1 MSETKIKTQLKAIIH
16 KYLKSD
22 DYKTFIFGS
31 RATGQLSRASLRV
44 RSFSDF
50 DLGILGREK
59 IPGHLLE
66 KIREDLEN
74 SSIPYK
80 IDVVDFNKVS
90 PEFRSLALRKIKYL

>member
-1 MSETKIKTQLKAIIH
+1 MSETKIKAQLKAIIS
-16 KYLKSD
+16 KYLKGN

-31 RATGQLSRASLRV
+31 RATGQLTP
-44 RSFSDF
+44 FSDL

-80 IDVVDFNKVS
+80 IDLVDFNKVS
-90 PEFRSLALRKIKYL
+90 PEFRNLALRKIRYL

>member
-1 MSETKIKTQLKAIIH
+1 MSETKIKTQLKAIIR
-16 KYLKSD
+16 KYLKGD

-31 RATGQLSRASLRV
+31 RATGQLSP
-44 RSFSDF
+44 FSDL

-90 PEFRSLALRKIKYL
+90 PEFRSLALRKVKYL

>member
-1 MSETKIKTQLKAIIH
+1 MSETKIKTQLKAIIR
-16 KYLKSD
+16 KYLKDD

-31 RATGQLSRASLRV
+31 RATGQLTP
-44 RSFSDF
+44 FSDL

-80 IDVVDFNKVS
+80 IDLVDFNKVS
-90 PEFRSLALRKIKYL
+90 PEFRNLALRKIRYL